1 MSDALADVRAL
12 HRVATHVVA
21 RARHQATGRF
31 SLRVTPNGFGTP
43 EFGDVPTRVR
53 VSATTLLVESDSS
66 ESPRTVQREI
76 AGASLAQL
84 AAVAGVDLE
93 RPFDVGTDT
102 PALGDVDE
110 PIALDNAR
118 AIRIADWFGFAATVL
133 DRAVAGLGEVAA
145 WSMQRLWPEHFDVG
159 LDAEAAPGVRLNLG
173 GSPGDEFSAE
183 PYLYVGP
190 WTDDRP
196 GPAGYWNA
204 PFGAALTS
212 SQLGGDDRI
221 GAGLAFV
228 LEGFARFR

>member
-1 MSDALADVRAL
+1 MADALADVRTL

-21 RARHQATGRF
+21 RARRQATGRF

-53 VSATTLLVESDSS
+53 VSVTTLLVESDSS
-66 ESPRTVQREI
+66 ESARTVQREI

-84 AAVAGVDLE
+84 AGLAGVDLDT
-93 RPFDVGTDT
+93 PFDVGTDT

-110 PIALDNAR
+110 PIALDSAR
-118 AIRIADWFGFAATVL
+118 AAAIADWFGFAAAVL
-133 DRAVAGLGEVAA
+133 DRVVANLGVDATP
-145 WSMQRLWPEHFDVG
+145 SMQRLWPEHFDVG
-159 LDAEAAPGVRLNLG
+159 LDAAAAPGVRLNLG
-173 GSPGDEFSAE
+173 GSPGDAFSAE

-204 PFGAALTS
+204 PFGAAVRS
-212 SQLGGDDRI
+212 NELGGRDRI
-221 GAGLAFV
+221 GAGVAFV
-228 LEGFARFR
+228 LDGFDRFR